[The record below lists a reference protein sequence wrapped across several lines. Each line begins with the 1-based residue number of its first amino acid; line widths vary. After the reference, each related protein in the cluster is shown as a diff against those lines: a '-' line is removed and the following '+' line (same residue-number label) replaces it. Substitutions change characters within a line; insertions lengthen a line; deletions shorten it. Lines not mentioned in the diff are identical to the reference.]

1 MRDRRIILAK
11 VFSLSILTFQL
22 IFLLSTLPNLLSTS
36 DIVGVLMQ
44 LGFLLIMAFVVFVF
58 PNLYKVILSV
68 PYHWSVL
75 VMTVISILMIVF
87 AITRFPLIIHW
98 QSNRLSDYTVVIGGG
113 LFALTNVI
121 TILMTLGAADSGN

>member
-22 IFLLSTLPNLLSTS
+22 IFLLSTLPNLLSTP

-75 VMTVISILMIVF
+75 VMTVISILMILF

-98 QSNRLSDYTVVIGGG
+98 QSHRLSDYTVVIGGG

-121 TILMTLGAADSGN
+121 TILMTLGASDSGN

>member
-11 VFSLSILTFQL
+11 VFSFSILAFHL
-22 IFLLSTLPNLLSTS
+22 IFLLSTLPSLLSTS

-44 LGFLLIMAFVVFVF
+44 LGFLIIMAFVVFIF
-58 PNLYKVILSV
+58 PNLNKVMLSV

-75 VMTVISILMIVF
+75 VMTVISILMILF

-98 QSNRLSDYTVVIGGG
+98 QSDYTVVIGGG

-121 TILMTLGAADSGN
+121 TILMTLGASDSGN